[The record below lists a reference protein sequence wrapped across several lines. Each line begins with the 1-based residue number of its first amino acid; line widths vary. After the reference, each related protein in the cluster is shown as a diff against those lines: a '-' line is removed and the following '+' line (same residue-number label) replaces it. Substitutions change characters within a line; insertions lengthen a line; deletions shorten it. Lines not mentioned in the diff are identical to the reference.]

1 MLCTTLERTNKRY
14 TLGGEQ
20 MFMIG
25 RHVILEAVAGFVD
38 LAAGGAL
45 VPTPQHV
52 QAGHVVFQDVLSL
65 AHLIIRQPSHHIS
78 RRRSSKKTRRNKVR
92 GFKIP

>member
-1 MLCTTLERTNKRY
+1 
-14 TLGGEQ
+14 

-25 RHVILEAVAGFVD
+25 GHVILEAVAGFVD

-65 AHLIIRQPSHHIS
+65 AHLIIRPPSHHIS
-78 RRRSSKKTRRNKVR
+78 RRRSSKKTRSCKEIRLEDLNFLEPLR
-92 GFKIP
+92 IRTFER